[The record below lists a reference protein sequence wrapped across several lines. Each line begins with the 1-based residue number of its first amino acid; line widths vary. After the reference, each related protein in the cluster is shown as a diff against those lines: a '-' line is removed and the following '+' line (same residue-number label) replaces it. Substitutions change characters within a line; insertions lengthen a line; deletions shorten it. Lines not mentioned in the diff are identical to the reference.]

1 MNQENDQSRRLIVGL
16 IVGAVFGLG
25 IGLLLGLVFAY
36 VISPV
41 EWVDGAPQDLREDY
55 AAYYWQLVAESYRIH
70 GDPELAQKQLGE
82 WTDQER
88 LQAALDRAHIE
99 SSPEQ
104 QQVLQT
110 LSNRLVVGAATPQA
124 TPGATRPAET
134 GSGPAGVKI
143 NWGTFLLTLALI
155 LLVLVAIG
163 LFVSRARKSRM
174 MEGELEELPG
184 EAPELSFA
192 AQQGEAAPDSSSLV
206 DVTPRYTLGRE
217 HFDESESIEIST
229 GLYVG
234 DCGILVAGYLDEDS
248 PDRVTAIEVW
258 LFDKYAI
265 QTVRKVLM
273 SEYAY
278 NNETLRERL
287 KEKGELVLAEPYQPV
302 LLETAALRVEA
313 TITDLVYGMDDSR
326 PNSYFEQFNTRLVAR
341 QVGPIVDALAGPRD
355 ELGI

>member
-41 EWVDGAPQDLREDY
+41 QWVDGAPQDLREDY
-55 AAYYWQLVAESYRIH
+55 AAYYWQLVAESYSKH
-70 GDPELAQKQLGE
+70 GDPDLAQKQLGE

-110 LSNRLVVGAATPQA
+110 LSNRLVVAAATPQA
-124 TPGATRPAET
+124 TAGATPPAET
-134 GSGPAGVKI
+134 GAGPAGLKI
-143 NWGTFLLTLALI
+143 NWGTFLLTLLLI

-163 LFVSRARKSRM
+163 LFVSRARKARM
-174 MEGELEELPG
+174 MEGELEEMPG
-184 EAPELSFA
+184 EEPELLFA
-192 AQQGEAAPDSSSLV
+192 AQQGEAPADAAPLV
-206 DVTPRYTLGRE
+206 DVTPRYTAGRE
-217 HFDESESIEIST
+217 HFDESESIELGT

-278 NNETLRERL
+278 NDETLRERL
-287 KEKGELVLAEPYQPV
+287 KEKGELVLAEPNQPV
-302 LLETAALRVEA
+302 PLETAALRVEA
-313 TITDLVYGMDDSR
+313 TITDLIYGMDDHR
-326 PNSYFEQFNTRLVAR
+326 PNSYFEQLNTRLVAR
-341 QVGPIVDALAGPRD
+341 QIGPIVDALAGPRD